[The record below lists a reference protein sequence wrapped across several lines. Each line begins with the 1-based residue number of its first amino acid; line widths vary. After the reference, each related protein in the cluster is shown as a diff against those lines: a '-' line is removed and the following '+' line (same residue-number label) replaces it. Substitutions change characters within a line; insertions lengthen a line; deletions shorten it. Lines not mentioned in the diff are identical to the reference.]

1 MKGYKCVIVMPE
13 KMSNE
18 KVSVLKAL
26 GAEIRRTP
34 TSAAYNT
41 PGTCVCALGGVVRE
55 GASVYCVCVC
65 VCARA
70 RVCVCVCARACVC
83 VCACVCVH

>member
-1 MKGYKCVIVMPE
+1 MAAGIGLALTAAVKGYKCVIVMPE

-41 PGTCVCALGGVVRE
+41 PGTCVCALGGV
-55 GASVYCVCVC
+55 GW
-65 VCARA
+65 
-70 RVCVCVCARACVC
+70 
-83 VCACVCVH
+83 

>member
-18 KVSVLKAL
+18 KVAVLKAL

-34 TSAAYNT
+34 TAAAYNT
-41 PGTCVCALGGVVRE
+41 PGV
-55 GASVYCVCVC
+55 CVCVC
-65 VCARA
+65 VCCVYVF
-70 RVCVCVCARACVC
+70 VCMCV
-83 VCACVCVH
+83 